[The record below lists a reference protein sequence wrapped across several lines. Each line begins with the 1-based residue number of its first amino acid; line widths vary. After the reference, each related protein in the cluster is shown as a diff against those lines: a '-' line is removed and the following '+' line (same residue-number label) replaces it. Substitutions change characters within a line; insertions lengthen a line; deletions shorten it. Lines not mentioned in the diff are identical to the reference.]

1 MIARHLFAVVAAA
14 GLLSGIY
21 AAGKRG
27 LADTADY
34 PARRALAQWASEKR
48 APGETEWQAV
58 HAALERAAALA
69 PANPLY
75 VEELGRLLELR
86 AAGMDRS
93 DPAARSLLEQSRAQ
107 FRQAVAMRPGSPY
120 AWASLALVKFRLNEM
135 DYEFYGALERAARF
149 GPWEPAVQLA
159 LADIGLAS
167 WMLLALPGK
176 QQVLG
181 ALERGMLRQHK
192 EIVRI
197 AAIHR
202 TLPVLCSDPLLRTRP
217 LPGLCPPA

>member
-1 MIARHLFAVVAAA
+1 MIARLLFAVVAAA

-27 LADTADY
+27 LADMADY
-34 PARRALAQWASEKR
+34 PARRAMAQWAGDKH
-48 APGETEWQAV
+48 APGEAEWQAA

-75 VEELGRLLELR
+75 VEEIGRLLELR
-86 AAGMDRS
+86 ATGMDRA
-93 DPAARSLLEQSRAQ
+93 DPAARTLLQQSRAQ

-135 DYEFYGALERAARF
+135 DYEFYGALERAGRF
-149 GPWEPAVQLA
+149 GPWEPAVQIT
-159 LADIGLAS
+159 LADIGLAG

-181 ALERGMLRQHK
+181 ALERGMLRQDK
-192 EIVRI
+192 EIIRL

-202 TLPVLCSDPLLRTRP
+202 TLPMLCADPLLHTRP

>member
-1 MIARHLFAVVAAA
+1 MIARLLFSAIAAA

-27 LADTADY
+27 LADMADY
-34 PARRALAQWASEKR
+34 PARRALAQWASEGR
-48 APGETEWQAV
+48 VPGDADWRVAYASLE
-58 HAALERAAALA
+58 HATALA
-69 PANPLY
+69 AANPLY
-75 VEELGRLLELR
+75 VEEMGRLLELR
-86 AAGMDRS
+86 AAGMDRA
-93 DPAARSLLEQSRAQ
+93 DPAARALLEQSRAQ

-120 AWASLALVKFRLNEM
+120 AWSSLALVKFRLNEM

-149 GPWEPAVQLA
+149 GPWEPAVQIT
-159 LADIGLAS
+159 LADIGLAG

-181 ALERGMLRQHK
+181 ALERGMLRQNK
-192 EIVRI
+192 EILRL
-197 AAIHR
+197 AAVHR
-202 TLPVLCSDPLLRTRP
+202 TLPLLCADPLLRTRP

>member
-1 MIARHLFAVVAAA
+1 MTARLLFAVVAAA
-14 GLLSGIY
+14 ALLPGIY

-27 LADTADY
+27 LADMADY
-34 PARRALAQWASEKR
+34 PAHRAMAQWSADAR
-48 APGETEWQAV
+48 APGEAEWLAAR
-58 HAALERAAALA
+58 AALERAGALA

-75 VEELGRLLELR
+75 AEEMGRLLELR
-86 AAGMDRS
+86 AAGMDRA
-93 DPAARSLLEQSRAQ
+93 DPAARALLEQSRAQ

-120 AWASLALVKFRLNEM
+120 AWSSLALVKFRLNEM

-149 GPWEPAVQLA
+149 GPWEPAVQIA

-167 WMLLALPGK
+167 WTLLALPGK

-181 ALERGMLRQHK
+181 ALERGMLRQDK
-192 EIVRI
+192 EIRRL
-197 AAIHR
+197 AAAHR
-202 TLPVLCSDPLLRTRP
+202 TLPFLCADPLLRSRP